1 MQDNSLLTTV
11 MPIALAVIML
21 GLGLSLTIEDFRR
34 VVKYPKAVF
43 TGLFCQMIILP
54 AACFAIV
61 KIFNLPSELA
71 IGMMLLAASPGGP
84 TANLYSHLSKGDV
97 ALNITLTAVNSVL
110 TLFSLPFIVEFS
122 LAQFA
127 TAGEITMPFKK
138 VIEVFL
144 IVLIPVGI
152 GMIIKARASAFA
164 DKMNKP
170 VKILSA
176 IFLVLVIVG
185 AVLKDKENI
194 GLYIQQ
200 VGIAAITFNVVS
212 MAVGYFLPRLLNIN
226 KSQSI
231 AIGMEIGIHNGTL
244 AIFIALNALNN
255 SVIAM
260 PPAIYSLIMFFTAAG
275 FGFLVNLKREGFET
289 K

>member
-1 MQDNSLLTTV
+1 MQENSLLTTV
-11 MPIALAVIML
+11 MPVALAVIML

-43 TGLFCQMIILP
+43 IGLVCQMIILP
-54 AACFAIV
+54 LACFGIV
-61 KIFNLPSELA
+61 KAFNLPSELA

-122 LAQFA
+122 LSQFA
-127 TAGEITMPFKK
+127 TAGEISMPFRK

-144 IVLIPVGI
+144 IVLIPVGL
-152 GMIIKARASAFA
+152 GMIIKAKASAFA

-176 IFLVLVIVG
+176 LFLVLVIVG
-185 AVLKDKENI
+185 AVLKEKDNL

-200 VGIAAITFNVVS
+200 VGVAALTFNIVS
-212 MAVGYFLPRLLNIN
+212 MAIGYFIPRILNIN

-244 AIFIALNALNN
+244 AIFIALNALN
-255 SVIAM
+255 STVISM
-260 PPAIYSLIMFFTAAG
+260 PPAIYSLIMFFTAAV
-275 FGFLVNLKREGFET
+275 FGYLVNQGREDHM
-289 K
+289 

>member
-1 MQDNSLLTTV
+1 MQENSLLTTV

-21 GLGLSLTIEDFRR
+21 GLGLSLTLDDFRR

-43 TGLFCQMIILP
+43 VGLLCQMILLP
-54 AACFAIV
+54 VACYLIV
-61 KIFNLPSELA
+61 KFFNLPSELA
-71 IGMMLLAASPGGP
+71 IGMMLLSASPGGP

-110 TLFSLPFIVEFS
+110 TLFTLPFIVEFS
-122 LAQFA
+122 LSQFA
-127 TAGEITMPFKK
+127 AVGEISMPFKK
-138 VIEVFL
+138 VVEVFL
-144 IVLIPVGI
+144 IVLIPVGL
-152 GMIIKARASAFA
+152 GMIIKAKATDFA
-164 DKMNKP
+164 GKMNKP
-170 VKILSA
+170 VKVLSA
-176 IFLVLVIVG
+176 LFLVFVIAG

-200 VGIAAITFNVVS
+200 VGLAALTFNIIS
-212 MAVGYFLPRLLNIN
+212 MAVGYFLPRILSIG

-255 SVIAM
+255 TVIAM
-260 PPAIYSLIMFFTAAG
+260 PPAIYSLIMFFTAG
-275 FGFLVNLKREGFET
+275 IFGFMVNWKSTE
-289 K
+289 